1 MAKAQQIHITLSKK
15 SKDYLYQ
22 IRDEYG
28 LGSLSGAVNWLVA
41 TDRLANYLKNNGQVD
56 HNIYTA
62 EGRNPTNIIPVTKE
76 GKCQVGSCRYTG
88 LLTKAVYKEHVWE
101 SGEDVAVELF
111 MCPKHLEEQ
120 KGK

>member
-1 MAKAQQIHITLSKK
+1 MSKAQQLHLTLSTK
-15 SKDYLYQ
+15 SKEYLYK

-28 LGSLSGAVNWLVA
+28 LGSLSGAINWLIA
-41 TDRLANYLKNNGQVD
+41 TDRLANYLKNNLQVD

-62 EGRNPTNIIPVTKE
+62 ERRNPTNIISVTKE
-76 GKCQVGSCRYTG
+76 GNCQIGTCKYVG
-88 LLTKAVYKEHVWE
+88 LVTKAVYRERVYE
-101 SGEDVAVELF
+101 TGEDVSVELF